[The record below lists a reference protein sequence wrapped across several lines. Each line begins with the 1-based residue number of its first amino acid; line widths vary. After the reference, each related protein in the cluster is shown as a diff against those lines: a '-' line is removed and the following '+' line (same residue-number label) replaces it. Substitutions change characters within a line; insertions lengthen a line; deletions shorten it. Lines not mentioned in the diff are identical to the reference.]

1 MAVKLISFI
10 LTALIVTTTFVV
22 GGGQDGKPNQ
32 AFSDYPNIGYGF
44 SDEDLDGVDDSL
56 DLCPDTFIPEQIV
69 PQETLGKNRYALISL
84 EYDEDGYAKFSS
96 GKSKKT
102 FTTEDTQGCSCEQ
115 IIANKNMNGHLKYGC
130 SEGLLKS
137 SR

>member
-1 MAVKLISFI
+1 MALNLISYIFTGLI
-10 LTALIVTTTFVV
+10 LTSVFVV

-56 DLCPDTFIPEQIV
+56 DLCPDTFIPERTV
-69 PQETLGKNRYALISL
+69 PQKKLGTNRYALITL
-84 EYDEDGYAKFSS
+84 EYDRSGYAKFSS

-115 IIANKNMNGHLKYGC
+115 IIANKNMNGHLKFGC
-130 SEGLLKS
+130 SEGLLKNS
-137 SR
+137 